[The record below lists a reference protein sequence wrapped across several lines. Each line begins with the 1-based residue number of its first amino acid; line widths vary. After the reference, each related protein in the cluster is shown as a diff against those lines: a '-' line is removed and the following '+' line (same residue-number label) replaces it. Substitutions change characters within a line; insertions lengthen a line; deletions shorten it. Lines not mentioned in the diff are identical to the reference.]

1 MNALRWFVW
10 ALLSG
15 LLLPVSASSAEES
28 LFSVRLH
35 ANEFVEIGLTAL
47 TPGELTTLNQLV
59 AREVAS
65 ARQGGVTA
73 FRGTF
78 LSRRTPAERMAAG
91 LDKLS
96 PAGQDR
102 LNQAVATAL
111 TARHPTTPVAVNPA
125 AEVGGIE
132 VRSALKPEVHGSV
145 TLGYGWGRGG
155 SYRFGSVDT
164 WYYDPESRITIGL
177 GVGTVRGSGL
187 GRGCWRY

>member
-1 MNALRWFVW
+1 MNALRWVLF

-15 LLLPVSASSAEES
+15 LLLPATGSSTEGS

-47 TPGELTTLNQLV
+47 TPEELTTLNQLV
-59 AREVAS
+59 AQEIAS

-78 LSRRTPAERMAAG
+78 LSRRTPVERTAAG
-91 LDKLS
+91 LHKLA

-111 TARHPTTPVAVNPA
+111 TVRNSTTPTAVNPA

-132 VRSALKPEVHGSV
+132 VRSALKPEAHGSV

-164 WYYDPESRITIGL
+164 WYYDPASRLTIGL

-187 GRGCWRY
+187 RRGCWRY

>member
-1 MNALRWFVW
+1 MNVLRWFLF

-15 LLLPVSASSAEES
+15 LLLPASTLRAEES
-28 LFSVRLH
+28 DFSVRLH

-47 TPGELTTLNQLV
+47 SQDELTALNQLV

-78 LSRRTPAERMAAG
+78 LSRRTPAERTTAG
-91 LDKLS
+91 LDKLT

-111 TARHPTTPVAVNPA
+111 AVRNAATTVGVAPA
-125 AEVGGIE
+125 ADVGGID

>member
-1 MNALRWFVW
+1 MALG
-10 ALLSG
+10 SG
-15 LLLPVSASSAEES
+15 LLLPTSTASAEEA

-35 ANEFVEIGLTAL
+35 ANEFVEIGLTTL
-47 TPGELTTLNQLV
+47 SQEELTALNQLV

-78 LSRRTPAERMAAG
+78 LSRRTPAERTAAG
-91 LDKLS
+91 LDKLT

-102 LNQAVATAL
+102 LDQAVATAL
-111 TARHPTTPVAVNPA
+111 AVRHAATTVGVAPA
-125 AEVGGIE
+125 ADVGGID

>member
-1 MNALRWFVW
+1 MNVLRWFLL

-15 LLLPVSASSAEES
+15 LLLPASTLRAEES
-28 LFSVRLH
+28 VFSVRLH

-47 TPGELTTLNQLV
+47 TQEELTALNQLV

-65 ARQGGVTA
+65 ARQGGVAA
-73 FRGTF
+73 FRGNF
-78 LSRRTPAERMAAG
+78 LSRRTPAERTAAG
-91 LDKLS
+91 LDKLT

-111 TARHPTTPVAVNPA
+111 AVRNSATTVGVAPA
-125 AEVGGIE
+125 ADVGGID
-132 VRSALKPEVHGSV
+132 VRTALKPEVHGSV
-145 TLGYGWGRGG
+145 TLGYGWSRGG

-177 GVGTVRGSGL
+177 GVGIVRGRGL

>member
-1 MNALRWFVW
+1 MNALRWFLL

-15 LLLPVSASSAEES
+15 LLLPASASSAEET

-35 ANEFVEIGLTAL
+35 ANEFVAIGLTAL
-47 TPGELTTLNQLV
+47 TPEELTALNQFV
-59 AREVAS
+59 AREIAS

-78 LSRRTPAERMAAG
+78 LSRRTPTERTAAG
-91 LDKLS
+91 LDRLS
-96 PAGQDR
+96 PAGRDR

-111 TARHPTTPVAVNPA
+111 TVRHAATPVAVAPA
-125 AEVGGIE
+125 VDAGGID
-132 VRSALKPEVHGSV
+132 VRSALKPEVHGTV

-155 SYRFGSVDT
+155 SYRFGGVDT

-177 GVGTVRGSGL
+177 GVGAVRGSGL

>member
-1 MNALRWFVW
+1 M
-10 ALLSG
+10 LSG
-15 LLLPVSASSAEES
+15 LLLPASNSRAEDS
-28 LFSVRLH
+28 VFSVRLH

-47 TPGELTTLNQLV
+47 TQEELSTLNQLV

-78 LSRRTPAERMAAG
+78 LSRRTPAERTAAG
-91 LDKLS
+91 LDKLT
-96 PAGQDR
+96 PAGQEH
-102 LNQAVATAL
+102 LNRAVATAL
-111 TARHPTTPVAVNPA
+111 AVRKPAPPA
-125 AEVGGIE
+125 AVTPAADVGGID

-177 GVGTVRGSGL
+177 GLGTVRGSGL